1 MDGLLSLDN
10 LGPRICIMGPSNS
23 GKSTLAEAI
32 SRKTA
37 MPAVHL
43 DQLYHLPNT
52 NWQPRDINEFLRL
65 HAKAIGKDRWVME
78 GNYTRCITQ
87 RLERATGFILL
98 DLSTAASL
106 MRYIKRC
113 YSTNGRVG
121 ALEGGQDKVNWGM
134 IKHITLVT
142 PANRKRYRKMYDQ
155 INLPKL
161 LLINPMAVREG
172 YRQWRL

>member
-1 MDGLLSLDN
+1 
-10 LGPRICIMGPSNS
+10 
-23 GKSTLAEAI
+23 
-32 SRKTA
+32 
-37 MPAVHL
+37 
-43 DQLYHLPNT
+43 
-52 NWQPRDINEFLRL
+52 
-65 HAKAIGKDRWVME
+65 
-78 GNYTRCITQ
+78 
-87 RLERATGFILL
+87 
-98 DLSTAASL
+98 